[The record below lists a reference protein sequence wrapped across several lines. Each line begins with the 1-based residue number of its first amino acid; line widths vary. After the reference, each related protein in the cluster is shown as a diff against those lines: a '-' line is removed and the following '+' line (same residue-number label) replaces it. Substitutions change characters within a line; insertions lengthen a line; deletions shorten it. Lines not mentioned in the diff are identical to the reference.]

1 MTLSPTFTPSGCR
14 RPSSRRLPLPTATTW
29 PSIGFSWAVSGMM
42 MPDFVFVSAA
52 IGFNR
57 SRSCS
62 GLNFIALFLRLGT
75 GAAYRKRPRGVST
88 RLGLGTAAVEL
99 GGGGRVE
106 RDRQMGHFL
115 VVAAVSDVAMAV
127 QPGDRGAIAQ
137 RYVDDPRHARL
148 VQAIADR
155 FEQLVY
161 ALARQGRNRIMPRP
175 LRPGRGAV
183 REDVAVLLRERIDFV
198 QRLDEDRAA
207 LDRKSVV

>member
-14 RPSSRRLPLPTATTW
+14 RPSSRRLPLPTATTS

-42 MPDFVFVSAA
+42 MPDLVLVSAA

-62 GLNFIALFLRLGT
+62 GLNFMVLFLRLGT

-106 RDRQMGHFL
+106 CDRQMGHFL
-115 VVAAVSDVAMAV
+115 VVAAVANVAMAV

-155 FEQLVY
+155 LEQLVD
-161 ALARQGRNRIMPRP
+161 ALTRQGRDRIVPRA
-175 LRPGRGAV
+175 LHAGRRTAL
-183 REDVAVLLRERIDFV
+183 EDVSVLLGERIDLV
-198 QRLDEDRAA
+198 QRL
-207 LDRKSVV
+207 